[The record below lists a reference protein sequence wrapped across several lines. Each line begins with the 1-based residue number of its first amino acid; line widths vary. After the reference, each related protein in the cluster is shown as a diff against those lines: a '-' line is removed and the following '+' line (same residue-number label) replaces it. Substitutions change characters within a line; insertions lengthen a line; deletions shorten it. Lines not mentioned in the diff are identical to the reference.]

1 VKVKRVS
8 PKRWLAPILDLERVA
23 RGLSGYAQYLRDWRS
38 YSRLPGAE
46 DLSLRNAYPCLHDRL
61 PSTPVDAHY
70 FYQDWWAS
78 SRIVDSK
85 AETHVDVGSLV
96 SFVGLLAAS
105 VKVMFVDV
113 RPLVVHLPN
122 LHPVQGDI
130 LALPFGTGAIRS
142 ISCLHVAE
150 HIGLGRYGD
159 NLNPAGTRQA
169 CAELARVLAPGGNL
183 YFSVPVGV
191 PRICFNA
198 HRVHSPEQILEY
210 LRDLSLADFACVDD
224 RGVLH
229 AHAQTV
235 DFGRADYAC
244 GLFHLTKE
252 P

>member
-1 VKVKRVS
+1 MS
-8 PKRWLAPILDLERVA
+8 PKRWLAPILDLEGVA
-23 RGLSGYAQYLRDWRS
+23 RGLSSYAHYWRDWWS
-38 YSRLPGAE
+38 YARLPGAE
-46 DLSLRNAYPCLHDRL
+46 DMLLRNAYPCLHDRL

-78 SRIVDSK
+78 RCIVDSN

-113 RPLVVHLPN
+113 RPLLVHLPN
-122 LHPVQGDI
+122 LQPVQGDI
-130 LALPFGTGAIRS
+130 LALPFARGTIRS

-159 NLNPAGTRQA
+159 TLNPAGTRQA
-169 CAELARVLAPGGNL
+169 CAELTRVLAVGGHL

-198 HRVHSPEQILEY
+198 HRVHSPEQILGY
-210 LRDLSLADFACVDD
+210 FCDLTLAGFACVDD

-229 AHAQTV
+229 AHAEPS
-235 DFGRADYAC
+235 DFSRANYAC

-252 P
+252 S

>member
-1 VKVKRVS
+1 M
-8 PKRWLAPILDLERVA
+8 L
-23 RGLSGYAQYLRDWRS
+23 
-38 YSRLPGAE
+38 
-46 DLSLRNAYPCLHDRL
+46 LRNAYPCLHDRL

-78 SRIVDSK
+78 RCIVDSN
-85 AETHVDVGSLV
+85 AETHVDVGSMV

-105 VKVMFVDV
+105 VKVVFVDV
-113 RPLVVHLPN
+113 RPLVVHLQN

-130 LALPFGTGAIRS
+130 LTLPFGSGTIRS

-150 HIGLGRYGD
+150 HIGLGRYGGT
-159 NLNPAGTRQA
+159 LNPAGTRQA
-169 CAELARVLAPGGNL
+169 CAELARVLAVGGHL

-210 LRDLSLADFACVDD
+210 FHDLNLAGFACVDD

-229 AHAQTV
+229 AHGQPL
-235 DFGRADYAC
+235 DFSRASYAC
-244 GLFHLTKE
+244 GLFHLTKGS
-252 P
+252 